1 MTSRARVACDTHK
14 VLYSISGRK
23 QEAKILMDTRPL
35 GPLRP
40 LGLADEVERKLDGSL
55 ELLQAEEF
63 RDISLFTAILAALWR
78 GSGDTPPSPVLPA
91 LLVEAKLASNDTS
104 LPLL

>member
-1 MTSRARVACDTHK
+1 
-14 VLYSISGRK
+14 
-23 QEAKILMDTRPL
+23 MDTRPF

-55 ELLQAEEF
+55 ELLQADEL
-63 RDISLFTAILAALWR
+63 RDISLLTAILAALWR
-78 GSGDTPPSPVLPA
+78 GSGETPPRPVLPA
-91 LLVEAKLASNDTS
+91 LLVDAKLASNDTS